1 MKKIN
6 IVVGAGFSGATI
18 ANLIATNL
26 KEEVI
31 IIDKKEHLAGNSFD
45 YIDENGITIH
55 KYGSHIFHTNNEKV
69 WKFINKFTSFNNYK
83 HEVVGMIDGEELH
96 IPFNFNTLNQI
107 VLPHLAKKYKET
119 LLKYFKYGDKIT
131 IADLIKTNNSDLA
144 FISNYVN
151 NKIIRN
157 YTKKQ
162 WGCNPDELDKSVTKR
177 VPIYLSEDNKYFQDK
192 YQGIPLEGYTQI
204 IQNMLNHKNI
214 KVILNKDFKTFYKE
228 NEELVKNATIFY
240 TGSIDEFFE
249 YKYGMLPYR
258 SVYFEF
264 ETHNKEYYQSHA
276 CINYPNDNEYTR
288 IHEYKHYL
296 NNKSQ
301 KTVIAKEY
309 SEAFEENKNERQ
321 YPIIKKENI
330 DLYNKYKEDA
340 NQLNNVY
347 FLGRLGD
354 YKYYNMDCSI
364 KRAIEIFE
372 IHRKK
377 TKNNMPKVSIIIPIY
392 NVENYLKE
400 CLDSVVN
407 QTLKDIEIICVN
419 DGSTDNCLNILKEY
433 ANNDSRIKIIDK
445 KNSGYGHSMNVGL
458 DNATGEYIGIVE
470 PDDYVETNMYEELY
484 EIAIEKDVDIV
495 KADFRIFLGKNDKR
509 FFSYMPLDR
518 TSNFYNKIT
527 NPKEEKDVFNL
538 KMNTWTGI
546 YKKEFIEKYNIRH
559 NETAGASYQ
568 DNGFWFQTLSQAE
581 KIYCLNKNFY
591 NKRFDNPNSSVNNK
605 AKVFCMKEE
614 YDFIQNFLDKNE
626 DIKKLF
632 LEIYWYKKFQNYL
645 FTYKRIADE
654 YKEEFA
660 LVFHNEF
667 KEAMEN
673 KLINMKLFKPK
684 EKALLKTIIYNKKDF
699 YKKCCIGGS
708 FINKIFNIRNHY
720 SLEGKEKIIT
730 LLGNEIRIKVKSK
743 K

>member
-1 MKKIN
+1 M
-6 IVVGAGFSGATI
+6 TI
-18 ANLIATNL
+18 R
-26 KEEVI
+26 
-31 IIDKKEHLAGNSFD
+31 
-45 YIDENGITIH
+45 
-55 KYGSHIFHTNNEKV
+55 
-69 WKFINKFTSFNNYK
+69 
-83 HEVVGMIDGEELH
+83 
-96 IPFNFNTLNQI
+96 P
-107 VLPHLAKKYKET
+107 
-119 LLKYFKYGDKIT
+119 
-131 IADLIKTNNSDLA
+131 
-144 FISNYVN
+144 
-151 NKIIRN
+151 
-157 YTKKQ
+157 
-162 WGCNPDELDKSVTKR
+162 
-177 VPIYLSEDNKYFQDK
+177 
-192 YQGIPLEGYTQI
+192 
-204 IQNMLNHKNI
+204 
-214 KVILNKDFKTFYKE
+214 
-228 NEELVKNATIFY
+228 
-240 TGSIDEFFE
+240 
-249 YKYGMLPYR
+249 
-258 SVYFEF
+258 
-264 ETHNKEYYQSHA
+264 
-276 CINYPNDNEYTR
+276 
-288 IHEYKHYL
+288 
-296 NNKSQ
+296 
-301 KTVIAKEY
+301 
-309 SEAFEENKNERQ
+309 
-321 YPIIKKENI
+321 
-330 DLYNKYKEDA
+330 
-340 NQLNNVY
+340 
-347 FLGRLGD
+347 LGD